1 MTRTDTTTRNETT
14 TRNKALATAAMMS
27 SAFALLVSAGSAMAI
42 TGPEQSTRNTTTKNV
57 DLDSQILHFVRSD
70 SLFGSDLHNTTSE
83 TIGTVSDFIVNRGSG
98 NIEFAIVK
106 SGDFLGLGGKSIALP
121 YNELRYNTATSLY
134 STSMTKEQ
142 LERQTEFIP
151 ENWEGLD
158 DSSWM
163 DDLQSW
169 MSDDDSDRDN
179 AAISLAVREG
189 DRMEVSGE
197 VTRIERHN
205 HLGDEHISVMVRD
218 ESGNDRTLVVG
229 PSWYVMGLDS
239 RIERGDTVELSV
251 VEYDTYYI
259 VTDGMINRD
268 RVTLRDDDGR
278 GVWETRN
285 ARTPSRYILLSEL
298 TGKNI
303 EMVGTTVGEVQTALI
318 EGGSGQVAM
327 IALDPNDNLF
337 GLGDE
342 LSLVPWGALS
352 VRYDGAVIVHSNDA
366 ELERTLK
373 MPSDVSTLRTPSSV
387 AHVYKTFD
395 MDMPKFEA
403 RDYRVKN
410 QYGERDHDSKR
421 FGNAWGHNSDL
432 IDAIRD
438 GEDVVIEGQFKSFSD
453 DTVINGAPEARMITV
468 NTAKGTQTLI
478 VSPSWFAERQSMP
491 LKKGDELKI
500 HAKQAEFNGRTML
513 SIVRIERDNDEW
525 TLWDDGTPAWTN

>member
-1 MTRTDTTTRNETT
+1 M
-14 TRNKALATAAMMS
+14 TRNKALATAAVMS
-27 SAFALLVSAGSAMAI
+27 SALALLVTAGTAMAI
-42 TGPEQSTRNTTTKNV
+42 TGPEQTTRTKTTKKV

-83 TIGTVSDFIVNRGSG
+83 TIGTVSDFIVDRGTG

-121 YNELRYNTATSLY
+121 YNELRYNTASGLY
-134 STSMTKEQ
+134 STSMTQEQ
-142 LERQTEFIP
+142 LERLTEFIP

-163 DDLQSW
+163 DNLQSW

-179 AAISLAVREG
+179 AAISLAIRENE
-189 DRMEVSGE
+189 RMEVSGE
-197 VTRIERHN
+197 VTRIERHD
-205 HLGDEHISVMVRD
+205 HLGDEHVCVVVRD

-229 PSWYVMGLDS
+229 PSWYVMGLDT

-251 VEYDTYYI
+251 VEYDSYYI
-259 VTDGMINRD
+259 VTDGKVNRD
-268 RVTLRDDDGR
+268 RVNFRDDEGR

-298 TGKNI
+298 NGRNI
-303 EMVGTTVGEVQTALI
+303 EMVGTTVGEVQTSLI

-327 IALDPNDNLF
+327 VALDPNDNLF

-352 VRYDGAVIVHSNDA
+352 IREDGGVIVHSNDA

-373 MPSDVSTLRTPSSV
+373 MPTDVSTLRTPSSV
-387 AHVYKTFD
+387 AHVYKNFG

-403 RDYRVKN
+403 RDYRIKN
-410 QYGERDHDSKR
+410 QYSDRDHDSKR

-432 IDAIRD
+432 IDAIRNGD
-438 GEDVVIEGQFKSFSD
+438 DVVIEGKFKSFSN
-453 DTVINGAPEARMITV
+453 DTIVNGAPEARMITV
-468 NTAKGTQTLI
+468 NTAKGTKTLI
-478 VSPSWFAERQSMP
+478 VAPSWFAERQTMRFN
-491 LKKGDELKI
+491 KGDALKI
-500 HAKQAEFNGRTML
+500 HAKQTEFDGQTWL
-513 SIVRIERDNDEW
+513 SIVRIERDDDEW
-525 TLWDDGTPAWTN
+525 TLWDDDAPAWAN